1 MRFRYAGAYALTL
14 VLSILWPVTGFE
26 RHSPVY
32 AETGPAKPA
41 SHPTLNQA
49 KRLIDAGKGEEA
61 VTILRRFL
69 ATSPKP
75 ELLDDTYLLLGAA
88 LHGTKQDGEALK
100 YLLLLQTEF
109 PDSEVTDRGKLMQ
122 ARVHAAMGN
131 LDLALPILTGLRNLS
146 KDDATKREALQL
158 SGDFY
163 AQKKDT
169 TRAIQAWLDEVAL
182 GTEDQAEDVRSR
194 IRELAS
200 GTSDKKSLEQI
211 RSTFPRSFP
220 GDLASLRLI
229 DLYIGRGEEHQAIR
243 QIQQFLVNFPTHPQA
258 AKTSEL
264 PRHTPSQTKIQ
275 PVFHRRRPAA
285 LRKTRPLCR

>member
-1 MRFRYAGAYALTL
+1 MSSDRQELMTRPLISLPAHRPYALSVRWCYAL
-14 VLSILWPVTGFE
+14 ALGWSLLWPVAGFE
-26 RHSPVY
+26 RTSPVY

-49 KRLIDAGKGEEA
+49 KRLIDAGKAEES

-75 ELLDDTYLLLGAA
+75 ELLDDTYLLLGAS
-88 LHGTKQDGEALK
+88 LHGTKQHGEALK

-182 GTEDQAEDVRSR
+182 GTEGQAEDARTR
-194 IRELAS
+194 IHDLTS

-211 RSTFPRSFP
+211 RSTFPRNFP

-229 DLYIGRGEEHQAIR
+229 ELYINR
-243 QIQQFLVNFPTHPQA
+243 
-258 AKTSEL
+258 
-264 PRHTPSQTKIQ
+264 
-275 PVFHRRRPAA
+275 
-285 LRKTRPLCR
+285 